1 MIKRKS
7 RYQLRLQPWQ
17 CANIVRIITDNNPHQ
32 LKFPFALWDRKAV
45 QILIKDKF
53 NINLSIYDF
62 SGKTISSQ
70 NYLKTLSLN
79 EQISLIGYPTG
90 IYLVKLRL
98 DNGSV
103 FTKRI
108 IKTNQ

>member
-1 MIKRKS
+1 MKKIG
-7 RYQLRLQPWQ
+7 LLF
-17 CANIVRIITDNNPHQ
+17 PHQ
-32 LKFPFALWDRKAV
+32 LYKDSTLVEECEEIYLIEDDLYFNQYKFHKQKLV
-45 QILIKDKF
+45 LH
-53 NINLSIYDF
+53 S
-62 SGKTISSQ
+62 KTISSQ